1 MVLKLVTPVVGSIM
15 NDMKKNIILDR
26 GDVRCPI
33 AAASAV
39 LTDQWSV
46 IVLRDIAFFGRR
58 TFSDI
63 ISTNNEKIQSSTL
76 AKRLKR
82 LVDVGLLRFEGDETH
97 SQRKIYCLTQA
108 GIDLVPIIIGMA
120 AWSSTHH
127 IHDAHSI
134 EFLKPL
140 QEKNNPAL
148 EEFVEKLRKEHLN

>member
-1 MVLKLVTPVVGSIM
+1 MVLKPAIPVVGSIM

-46 IVLRDIAFFGRR
+46 IVLRDIAFFGQQ
-58 TFSDI
+58 TFRDI
-63 ISTNNEKIQSSTL
+63 ISNNNEKIQSSTL

-82 LVDVGLLRFEGDETH
+82 LVDVGLLISTGDENH
-97 SQRKIYCLTQA
+97 SQRKIYSLTAA
-108 GIDLVPIIIGMA
+108 GVELIPLIINMA
-120 AWSSTHH
+120 AWSNKHN
-127 IHDAHSI
+127 IFDAHTI

-140 QEKNNPAL
+140 QENNNLAL
-148 EEFVEKLRKEHLN
+148 KAFIKKLKLAHLN

>member
-1 MVLKLVTPVVGSIM
+1 MVLKLVIPVLGSIM
-15 NDMKKNIILDR
+15 NDMKNNIILDR

-46 IVLRDIAFFGRR
+46 IVLRDIAFFGQR
-58 TFSDI
+58 TFRDI
-63 ISTNNEKIQSSTL
+63 ISNNNEKIPSSTL

-120 AWSSTHH
+120 AWSTTHH

>member
-1 MVLKLVTPVVGSIM
+1 MVLKLVTPVVGSTM

>member
-1 MVLKLVTPVVGSIM
+1 M

-58 TFSDI
+58 TFRDI
-63 ISTNNEKIQSSTL
+63 ISTNNEKIPSSTL

-120 AWSSTHH
+120 VWSTKHH
-127 IHDAHSI
+127 IFDAHTI

-148 EEFVEKLRKEHLN
+148 DEFIKKLGTEHLD

>member
-1 MVLKLVTPVVGSIM
+1 M

-26 GDVRCPI
+26 GVVRCPI

-46 IVLRDIAFFGRR
+46 IVLRDIAFFGQR
-58 TFSDI
+58 TFRDI
-63 ISTNNEKIQSSTL
+63 ISNNNEKIPSSTL

-108 GIDLVPIIIGMA
+108 GIDLVPLIISMA
-120 AWSSTHH
+120 AWSSKHQILDPST
-127 IHDAHSI
+127 I

-148 EEFVEKLRKEHLN
+148 DKFLSNLRIEHMS

>member
-1 MVLKLVTPVVGSIM
+1 MVLKLAIPVVSSDM

-46 IVLRDIAFFGRR
+46 IVLRDIAFFGQR
-58 TFSDI
+58 TFRDI
-63 ISTNNEKIQSSTL
+63 ISNNNEKIPSSTL

-97 SQRKIYCLTQA
+97 SQRKIYRLTQA
-108 GIDLVPIIIGMA
+108 GIDLVPLIIGMA
-120 AWSSTHH
+120 AWSNKHH
-127 IHDAHSI
+127 IFDAHTI

-148 EEFVEKLRKEHLN
+148 EGFIKKLRKKHLN

>member
-1 MVLKLVTPVVGSIM
+1 MVLKLAIPVVSSSM

-46 IVLRDIAFFGRR
+46 IVLRDIAFFEHQ
-58 TFSDI
+58 TFRDI
-63 ISTNNEKIQSSTL
+63 ISNNNEKIPPSTL

-82 LVDVGLLRFEGDETH
+82 MVDVGLLRFEGDETH
-97 SQRKIYCLTQA
+97 SQRKIYYLTQA
-108 GIDLVPIIIGMA
+108 GIDLVPLIIDMA
-120 AWSSTHH
+120 AWSNKHH
-127 IHDAHSI
+127 IFDAHTI

-140 QEKNNPAL
+140 QEKNSPAL
-148 EEFVEKLRKEHLN
+148 DEFLSNLRKEHLY

>member
-1 MVLKLVTPVVGSIM
+1 MVLNLAIPVVGSIM

-26 GDVRCPI
+26 GVVRCPI

-46 IVLRDIAFFGRR
+46 IVLRDIAFFGQR
-58 TFSDI
+58 TFRDI
-63 ISTNNEKIQSSTL
+63 ISNNNEKIPSSTL

-108 GIDLVPIIIGMA
+108 GIDLVPLIISMA
-120 AWSSTHH
+120 AWSSKHH
-127 IHDAHSI
+127 IFDAHTI

-148 EEFVEKLRKEHLN
+148 DKFLSNLRIEHMS

>member
-1 MVLKLVTPVVGSIM
+1 M

-26 GDVRCPI
+26 GVVRCPI
-33 AAASAV
+33 AAASAI

-46 IVLRDIAFFGRR
+46 IVLRDIAFFGQR
-58 TFSDI
+58 TFRDI
-63 ISTNNEKIQSSTL
+63 ISNNNEKIPSSTL

-82 LVDVGLLRFEGDETH
+82 LVDVGLLCFKSDETH

-108 GIDLVPIIIGMA
+108 GIELVPVIISMA
-120 AWSSTHH
+120 AWSSKHQILDPST
-127 IHDAHSI
+127 I

-148 EEFVEKLRKEHLN
+148 DKFLSNLRIEHMS